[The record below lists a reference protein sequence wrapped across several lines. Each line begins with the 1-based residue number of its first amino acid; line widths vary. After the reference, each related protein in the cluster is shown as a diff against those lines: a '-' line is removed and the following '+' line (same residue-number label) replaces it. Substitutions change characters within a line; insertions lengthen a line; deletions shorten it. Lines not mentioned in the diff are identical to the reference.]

1 MPYFSSYSSVFPNP
15 LNYKRP
21 LNHILSLDWPT
32 GGQDYKWDHYVV
44 LGVQT
49 SSRAVR
55 VREAKV
61 TAWECVPYRVLR
73 AGKATG
79 AREWMGSGWGQ
90 GGAVGAAVS
99 SNPDLRASR

>member
-15 LNYKRP
+15 PNYRRP
-21 LNHILSLDWPT
+21 LNHILSLDWPSR
-32 GGQDYKWDHYVV
+32 GQDYKWDHYVV

-61 TAWECVPYRVLR
+61 TAWECVPYRD
-73 AGKATG
+73 GK
-79 AREWMGSGWGQ
+79 S
-90 GGAVGAAVS
+90 
-99 SNPDLRASR
+99 